1 MAAGMGRAGAGHHLQ
16 QWGSAGRGEFGA
28 ALWVR
33 GWGRRRDAPVV
44 SAVSAIER
52 QREGD
57 VEVESRWRLCYFLRS
72 GRAESS
78 LVLSASAMG
87 PCQGSFPC
95 VLPNSCA
102 LCSEARKLQSWLDQ
116 TQMHR

>member
-1 MAAGMGRAGAGHHLQ
+1 M
-16 QWGSAGRGEFGA
+16 
-28 ALWVR
+28 
-33 GWGRRRDAPVV
+33 

-78 LVLSASAMG
+78 LVLSTSAMG
-87 PCQGSFPC
+87 PCQGSFPY